1 MKHTGKS
8 WSEALIFASTNP
20 QYEKRLF
27 IELRVQDMKTT
38 SSEHVVFI
46 KCSECQNNNKK
57 NIYTTCSELVMYWTG
72 KSMNN
77 ILSYCGLVD
86 ARIRASNKDLPVKH

>member
-27 IELRVQDMKTT
+27 IELRVQDMKIA
-38 SSEHVVFI
+38 SSEHKLFLFLFSHSEQLNFI
-46 KCSECQNNNKK
+46 GIQSS
-57 NIYTTCSELVMYWTG
+57 TTYRC
-72 KSMNN
+72 
-77 ILSYCGLVD
+77 
-86 ARIRASNKDLPVKH
+86 

>member
-27 IELRVQDMKTT
+27 IELRVQDMKIA
-38 SSEHVVFI
+38 SSEHKLFLFWH
-46 KCSECQNNNKK
+46 SEQ
-57 NIYTTCSELVMYWTG
+57 L
-72 KSMNN
+72 MNTF
-77 ILSYCGLVD
+77 CGIID
-86 ARIRASNKDLPVKH
+86 ARISASEKDLPLPQ

>member
-27 IELRVQDMKTT
+27 IELRVQDMKIA
-38 SSEHVVFI
+38 SSEHKLF
-46 KCSECQNNNKK
+46 
-57 NIYTTCSELVMYWTG
+57 LF
-72 KSMNN
+72 
-77 ILSYCGLVD
+77 
-86 ARIRASNKDLPVKH
+86 